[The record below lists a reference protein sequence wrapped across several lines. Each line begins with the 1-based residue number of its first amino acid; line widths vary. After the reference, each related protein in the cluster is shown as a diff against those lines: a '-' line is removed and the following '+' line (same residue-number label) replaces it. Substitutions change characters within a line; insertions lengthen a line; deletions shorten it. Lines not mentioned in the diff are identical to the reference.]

1 MTLISAYAV
10 PHPPLAVP
18 AVGRGAE
25 KGIPETMAAYYR
37 VGAEIV
43 QAQPDTIV
51 LVSPHTPALSGAF
64 RLIDGS
70 SEWMSLASFGARQP
84 ALAMDYDQELINLIS
99 DKARAAGIP
108 THISAENM
116 DLDSRVDHGSFVP
129 LYFLARAEW
138 TASVADQPL
147 PPTSAG
153 KFADRPTSG
162 AKQQPSADFREW
174 QLTPRLVRMSFSGL
188 SPQTHHNYGRAIRD
202 AIAVSGKR
210 VVFIASGDLSHRLK
224 ADSPYGLAP
233 RGEAFDRDLTAAL
246 GAGDFA
252 RLLSYDEDL
261 LEEVAECGLRS
272 FNILGGVLADTAFEA
287 ELLSYE
293 GTYGVGYAIAA
304 FRNLRPADADD
315 SADAAGCGEQTSSGL
330 GRREN
335 IPWLSGDPYVALARH
350 TVESY
355 IRNGRK
361 PKLTPVELAALPREI
376 TAGKA
381 GAFVTIHKHGRLR
394 GCIGTIQ
401 PSYGTL
407 AEEIIG
413 NAVAAGTRDPRF
425 RPISSEELPA
435 LEYSVDV
442 LRPPE
447 PITDP
452 SELDI
457 KRYGVIVSR
466 GLRRGLLLPNLDGI
480 SSIEQQVDIA
490 RQKAGIDR
498 SEPVQLE
505 RFEVVR
511 HQNDK

>member
-37 VGAEIV
+37 VGTEIA
-43 QAQPDTIV
+43 QAQPDTII
-51 LVSPHTPALSGAF
+51 LVSPHAPALSGAF
-64 RLIDGS
+64 RLIGGS
-70 SEWMSLASFGARQP
+70 VESMSLASFGAGQP
-84 ALAMDYDQELINLIS
+84 VLTMNYDQDLIS
-99 DKARAAGIP
+99 LIRDKAQSAAIP
-108 THISAENM
+108 THISAGNA
-116 DLDSRVDHGSFVP
+116 DLGSRVDHGSFVP
-129 LYFLARAEW
+129 LYFIARAEW
-138 TASVADQPL
+138 AASVAEQQFP
-147 PPTSAG
+147 SAAAG
-153 KFADRPTSG
+153 KSAVRSAADARQRS
-162 AKQQPSADFREW
+162 SADFRAW
-174 QLTPRLVRMSFSGL
+174 QLTPGLVRLSFSGL
-188 SPQTHHNYGRAIRD
+188 SPQIHHNYGRAIRD
-202 AIAVSGKR
+202 AIAASGKR
-210 VVFIASGDLSHRLK
+210 VVFIASGDLSHRLR

-252 RLLSYDEDL
+252 RLLAYDDDL
-261 LEEVAECGLRS
+261 LAEVAECGLRS
-272 FNILGGVLADTAFEA
+272 FNILGGVLADTAYKS

-304 FRNLRPADADD
+304 FRDLRPD
-315 SADAAGCGEQTSSGL
+315 SPSLSSGKD
-330 GRREN
+330 
-335 IPWLSGDPYVALARH
+335 IPWLSGDPYVALAKH
-350 TVESY
+350 TVENY
-355 IRNGRK
+355 IRTGRK
-361 PKLTPVELAALPREI
+361 PPLTPAEQAALPQEI

-381 GAFVTIHKHGRLR
+381 GAFVTIHKQGQLR

-407 AEEIIG
+407 AEEIMS

-425 RPISSEELPA
+425 RPIGLDELSE

-447 PITDP
+447 PITDS

-466 GLRRGLLLPNLDGI
+466 GLRKGLLLPNLDGI
-480 SSIEQQVDIA
+480 SSIEQQIDIA
-490 RQKAGIDR
+490 RQKAGIGR
-498 SEPVQLE
+498 SEPVELE

-511 HQNDK
+511 HQNEQG

>member
-37 VGAEIV
+37 VGTEIA
-43 QAQPDTIV
+43 QAQPDTII
-51 LVSPHTPALSGAF
+51 LVSPHAPALSGAF
-64 RLIDGS
+64 RLIGGS
-70 SEWMSLASFGARQP
+70 AESMSLASFGAGQP
-84 ALAMDYDQELINLIS
+84 VLTMNYDQELISLIR
-99 DKARAAGIP
+99 DKAQSAAIP
-108 THISAENM
+108 THISAGNT
-116 DLDSRVDHGSFVP
+116 DLGNRVDHGSFVP
-129 LYFLARAEW
+129 LYFIARAEW
-138 TASVADQPL
+138 SASVAEQQFP
-147 PPTSAG
+147 SAAAG
-153 KFADRPTSG
+153 KSADRSAAD

-174 QLTPRLVRMSFSGL
+174 QLTPGLVRLSFSGL
-188 SPQTHHNYGRAIRD
+188 SPQAHHNYGRAIRD
-202 AIAVSGKR
+202 AIAASGKR
-210 VVFIASGDLSHRLK
+210 VVFIASGDLSHRLT

-252 RLLSYDEDL
+252 RLLAYDDDL

-272 FNILGGVLADTAFEA
+272 FNILGGVLADTAYKS

-304 FRNLRPADADD
+304 FRNLRPNY
-315 SADAAGCGEQTSSGL
+315 SSGL
-330 GRREN
+330 SSEEN
-335 IPWLSGDPYVALARH
+335 IPWLSGDPYVALAEH
-350 TVESY
+350 TVENY
-355 IRNGRK
+355 IRTGHK
-361 PKLTPVELAALPREI
+361 PQLTPAELAALPREI
-376 TAGKA
+376 TASKA
-381 GAFVTIHKHGRLR
+381 GAFVTIHKQGQLR

-407 AEEIIG
+407 AEEIMS

-425 RPISSEELPA
+425 RPISLDELPE

-442 LRPPE
+442 LKPPE

-466 GLRRGLLLPNLDGI
+466 GLRKGLLLPNLEGI
-480 SSIEQQVDIA
+480 NSIEQQIDIA
-490 RQKAGIDR
+490 RQKAGISR
-498 SEPVQLE
+498 SEPVELE

-511 HQNDK
+511 HRNEQG